1 MKCNMDKANTELVY
15 NTMMYFICDDDKAKN
30 ISDGENIY

>member
-1 MKCNMDKANTELVY
+1 MSINMDKANNELIY
-15 NTMMYFICDDDKAKN
+15 NTLMYLICDDDKAKN